1 MENFNEPNN
10 TESELET
17 EVQIKI
23 EPESDV
29 WIKNGP
35 ETDVRM
41 KNEPETD
48 IDIKIELE
56 DDHETELEFGVGT
69 KLNNFLVRILL
80 GLICSLILD
89 EK

>member
-1 MENFNEPNN
+1 MKNE
-10 TESELET
+10 
-17 EVQIKI
+17 
-23 EPESDV
+23 
-29 WIKNGP
+29 P
-35 ETDVRM
+35 ETDVWM

-80 GLICSLILD
+80 GLICSLISLILA